1 MVDVGVIFGMVIAIM
16 VITLVFVFGYQQ
28 LTSMQDI
35 QNSAEM
41 IKAKKSLEV
50 AVDRVYGEGGES
62 SSSLKLGFPASVT
75 SICFIPLYDYD
86 YETKQPYTS
95 GQLRS
100 QLEDQGLAEDS
111 NAQVIAQRREA
122 AKMPA
127 DESKRIYYNVLVFF
141 EASPDPAWYAIEHL
155 EPGITEEDGD
165 DALFCAG
172 PKETIWLQRKFDR
185 DGAWVDAEK
194 A

>member
-1 MVDVGVIFGMVIAIM
+1 MVDVGIIFGMVIAIM

-28 LTSMQDI
+28 MVSMQDV

-62 SSSLKLGFPASVT
+62 SASLKLGFPTRVARV
-75 SICFIPLYDYD
+75 CFIPLYDYS
-86 YETKQPYTS
+86 YETKQPYTK
-95 GQLRS
+95 GQLES
-100 QLEDQGLAEDS
+100 QLEDQGLAEG
-111 NAQVIAQRREA
+111 NLPELLAQARDT
-122 AKMPA
+122 AKSLPV
-127 DESKRIYYNVLVFF
+127 DPVDYNVLIFF
-141 EASPDPAWYAIEHL
+141 MDSTAPVWYAVEHL
-155 EPGITEEDGD
+155 EPGITEEGGD
-165 DALFCAG
+165 DAFLCAE